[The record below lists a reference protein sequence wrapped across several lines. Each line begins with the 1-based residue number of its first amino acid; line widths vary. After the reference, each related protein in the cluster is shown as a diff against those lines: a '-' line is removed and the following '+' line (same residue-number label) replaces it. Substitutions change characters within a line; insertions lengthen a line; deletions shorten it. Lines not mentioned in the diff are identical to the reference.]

1 MWLLSVLWIRQL
13 EYDADIESDELGQTT
28 FFVLEE
34 MLERKTIIDT
44 YRHEFQPE
52 IEARGELRPVIL
64 DVLLTVSQRVVS
76 NLQ

>member
-1 MWLLSVLWIRQL
+1 
-13 EYDADIESDELGQTT
+13 LGQTT